1 MPNDQPVDIPAISSR
16 VIHKGMVW
24 DLVSDTFD
32 FNGEE
37 LTREYVKHTGAV
49 AVLTIN
55 DKDELLLLKQY
66 RRPVESFLME
76 FPAGLLDVP
85 GEQALDCAKR
95 ELAEEANLQASYWE
109 ELISF
114 HATPGGNSETITVFV
129 ARGLTDAN
137 SEYVSSGE
145 EKNMPKSWV
154 PIKRALE
161 SVLRSEIKSPTA
173 VVGIMAYALKTGI
186 LSK

>member
-1 MPNDQPVDIPAISSR
+1 MPNDQPVEIPAISSQL
-16 VIHKGMVW
+16 IHKGMVW

-32 FNGEE
+32 FNGEQ

-55 DKDELLLLKQY
+55 EKDELLLLKQY
-66 RRPVESFLME
+66 RRPVGSFLME

-85 GEQALDCAKR
+85 GEPKLDCAKR
-95 ELAEEANLQASYWE
+95 ELAEEANLRASHWE

-129 ARGLTDAN
+129 AKGLSDAA
-137 SEYVSSGE
+137 SDYVASGE
-145 EKNMPKSWV
+145 EKNMPQSWV
-154 PIKRALE
+154 PITEALE

>member
-1 MPNDQPVDIPAISSR
+1 MPNDQPVEIPATSSQL
-16 VIHKGMVW
+16 IHKGMVW

-32 FNGEE
+32 FNGEQ

-55 DKDELLLLKQY
+55 EKDELLLLKQY
-66 RRPVESFLME
+66 RRPVGSFLME

-85 GEQALDCAKR
+85 GEPKLDCAKR
-95 ELAEEANLQASYWE
+95 ELAEEANLKASHWE

-129 ARGLTDAN
+129 AKGLSDAA
-137 SEYVSSGE
+137 SDYVASGE
-145 EKNMPKSWV
+145 ENNMPQSWV
-154 PIKRALE
+154 PITEALD

>member
-1 MPNDQPVDIPAISSR
+1 MPNDQPVEIPAISSQL
-16 VIHKGMVW
+16 IHKGMVW
-24 DLVSDTFD
+24 DVVSDTFD
-32 FNGEE
+32 FNGVQ

-55 DKDELLLLKQY
+55 DKDELLLLRQY
-66 RRPVESFLME
+66 RRPVGSFLME

-85 GEQALDCAKR
+85 GESKLDCAKR
-95 ELAEEANLQASYWE
+95 ELAEEASLQASHWE

-129 ARGLTDAN
+129 AKGLSAAASD
-137 SEYVSSGE
+137 YVTSGE
-145 EKNMPKSWV
+145 EKDMPQSWV
-154 PIKRALE
+154 PLTEALG
-161 SVLRSEIKSPTA
+161 SVLSSEIKSPTA

>member
-16 VIHKGMVW
+16 LIHKGMVW

-32 FNGEE
+32 FNGDE

-55 DKDELLLLKQY
+55 DKDELLLMKQY
-66 RRPVESFLME
+66 RRPVGSFLME

-85 GEQALDCAKR
+85 GETSLDCAKR
-95 ELAEEANLQASYWE
+95 ELAEEANLQASDWE
-109 ELISF
+109 KLISF
-114 HATPGGNSETITVFV
+114 HATPGGNSETITIFV
-129 ARGLTDAN
+129 AKGLSDAA
-137 SEYVSSGE
+137 SEYVTSGE
-145 EKNMPKSWV
+145 EKDMPQSWV
-154 PIKRALE
+154 PINEALE
-161 SVLRSEIKSPTA
+161 SVLSSKIKSPTA

>member
-1 MPNDQPVDIPAISSR
+1 MPNDQPVDIPAISSQL
-16 VIHKGMVW
+16 IHEGMVW

-66 RRPVESFLME
+66 RRPVASFLME

-85 GEQALDCAKR
+85 GESKVDCAKR
-95 ELAEEANLQASYWE
+95 ELAEEANLQASSWE

-129 ARGLTDAN
+129 AKGLSAAASN
-137 SEYVSSGE
+137 YVTSGE
-145 EKNMPKSWV
+145 EKDMPQSWV
-154 PIKRALE
+154 PLTVALG

>member
-16 VIHKGMVW
+16 LIHKGMVW

-32 FNGEE
+32 FNGDE

-55 DKDELLLLKQY
+55 DKDELLLMKQY
-66 RRPVESFLME
+66 RRPVGSFLME

-85 GEQALDCAKR
+85 GETSLDCAKR
-95 ELAEEANLQASYWE
+95 ELAEEANLQASDWE
-109 ELISF
+109 KLISF
-114 HATPGGNSETITVFV
+114 HATPGGNSETITIFV
-129 ARGLTDAN
+129 AKGLSDAA
-137 SEYVSSGE
+137 SEYVTSGE
-145 EKNMPKSWV
+145 EKDMPQSWV
-154 PIKRALE
+154 PINEALE
-161 SVLRSEIKSPTA
+161 SVLSSKIKSPTA

-186 LSK
+186 LSR

>member
-37 LTREYVKHTGAV
+37 LTREYIKHTGAV

-66 RRPVESFLME
+66 RRPVGSFLME
-76 FPAGLLDVP
+76 FRPGCWMFRASQNLTVP
-85 GEQALDCAKR
+85 SASLPRKR
-95 ELAEEANLQASYWE
+95 IFRQV
-109 ELISF
+109 I
-114 HATPGGNSETITVFV
+114 G
-129 ARGLTDAN
+129 
-137 SEYVSSGE
+137 
-145 EKNMPKSWV
+145 KS
-154 PIKRALE
+154 
-161 SVLRSEIKSPTA
+161 
-173 VVGIMAYALKTGI
+173 
-186 LSK
+186 

>member
-16 VIHKGMVW
+16 LIHKGMVW

-32 FNGEE
+32 FNGDE

-55 DKDELLLLKQY
+55 DKDELLLMKQY
-66 RRPVESFLME
+66 RRPVGSFLME

-85 GEQALDCAKR
+85 GETSLDCAKR
-95 ELAEEANLQASYWE
+95 ELAEEANLQASDWE

-114 HATPGGNSETITVFV
+114 HATPGGNSETITIFV
-129 ARGLTDAN
+129 AKGLSDAA
-137 SEYVSSGE
+137 SEYVTSGE
-145 EKNMPKSWV
+145 EKDMPQSWV
-154 PIKRALE
+154 PINEALE
-161 SVLRSEIKSPTA
+161 SVLSSKIKSPTA

-186 LSK
+186 LSR

>member
-1 MPNDQPVDIPAISSR
+1 MPNDQPVEIPATSSR
-16 VIHKGMVW
+16 LIHKGMVW

-37 LTREYVKHTGAV
+37 LTREFVKHTGAV

-55 DKDELLLLKQY
+55 DRDELLLLRQY
-66 RRPVESFLME
+66 RRPVGKYLME

-85 GEQALDCAKR
+85 GEPILECAKR
-95 ELAEEANLQASYWE
+95 ELAEEAKLQASHWE

-129 ARGLTDAN
+129 ARGLSVAD
-137 SEYVSSGE
+137 SDYVTSGE
-145 EKNMPKSWV
+145 EKDMPQSWV
-154 PIKRALE
+154 PIKEALE
-161 SVLRSEIKSPTA
+161 SVLRSEIMSPTA

-186 LSK
+186 LSR

>member
-16 VIHKGMVW
+16 LIHKGMVW

-32 FNGEE
+32 FNGDE

-55 DKDELLLLKQY
+55 DKDELLLMKQY
-66 RRPVESFLME
+66 RRPVGSFLME

-85 GEQALDCAKR
+85 GETSLDCAKR
-95 ELAEEANLQASYWE
+95 ELAEEANLQASDWE

-114 HATPGGNSETITVFV
+114 HATPGGNSETITIFV
-129 ARGLTDAN
+129 AKKLSDAA
-137 SEYVSSGE
+137 SDYVTSGE
-145 EKNMPKSWV
+145 EKDMPQSWV
-154 PIKRALE
+154 PINEALE
-161 SVLRSEIKSPTA
+161 SVLSSKIKSPTA
-173 VVGIMAYALKTGI
+173 VVGVMAYALKTGI

>member
-1 MPNDQPVDIPAISSR
+1 MPKDQPVDIPSLSSR
-16 VIHKGMVW
+16 MIHKGMVW
-24 DLVSDTFD
+24 DLVSETFD
-32 FNGEE
+32 FQGEQ

-55 DKDELLLLKQY
+55 DKNEILLLEQY
-66 RRPVESFLME
+66 RRPVGSFLME

-85 GEQALDCAKR
+85 GESRLDCAKR
-95 ELAEEANLQASYWE
+95 ELAEEANLAASTWE

-129 ARGLTDAN
+129 AKGLSSAN
-137 SEYVSSGE
+137 SDYVRSGE
-145 EKNMPKSWV
+145 EKDMPQTWV
-154 PIKRALE
+154 PVQQALA
-161 SVLRSEIKSPTA
+161 SVLSSKMQSPTA

-186 LSK
+186 LAE